1 MWGENNGIFSINNSN
16 GTTAT
21 TTKSGD
27 AGFDPS
33 DFTSAAGSYY
43 ADAATDFFNVQMNG
57 SPNPST
63 GSVATIALNVS
74 DYNDAATDTENT
86 IDGQRTGIMPSR
98 N

>member
-1 MWGENNGIFSINNSN
+1 MWGKNNGIFSINNSN

-21 TTKSGD
+21 TTKSGE
-27 AGFDPS
+27 AGFTPT
-33 DFTSAAGSYY
+33 DFATNASSYY

>member
-1 MWGENNGIFSINNSN
+1 MCIRDSF
-16 GTTAT
+16 AT
-21 TTKSGD
+21 NAS
-27 AGFDPS
+27 
-33 DFTSAAGSYY
+33 SYY

-63 GSVATIALNVS
+63 GSVATIALNVT
-74 DYNDAATDTENT
+74 DYKTDGSDTENT

>member
-1 MWGENNGIFSINNSN
+1 
-16 GTTAT
+16 
-21 TTKSGD
+21 
-27 AGFDPS
+27 
-33 DFTSAAGSYY
+33 
-43 ADAATDFFNVQMNG
+43 MNG

-74 DYNDAATDTENT
+74 NYNDAATDTENT